1 MNLYIFSSVNWHSF
15 WQQPQA
21 VAEAL
26 ANKYKVKF
34 VNPVEIRNK
43 SVHHLA
49 QLFDNKVPNKIT
61 LLNSGTTASAF
72 NKYYLVKQELWFKK
86 IAKKLKKEDIAIFY
100 NPIGQL
106 LAFKES
112 IGRKNKTV
120 FMYVDDY
127 SELSKNYVRKLAV
140 KRATNYMISRSDKV
154 FCTSRLLC
162 QDVKDLN
169 SSYTYLPNGVNLK
182 KLSHEINKKAKTS
195 KQKIKTKK
203 IIFGYIG
210 IIADWVR
217 IDDFITLAKNFSEE
231 LEIHIVGDGPSMENL
246 KRQSLNFKNIILHG
260 SKPHAEAMQLLSQ
273 FDVTLYPFR
282 VNKITHK
289 VSPIKIFEYWAFNK
303 PVLATKTYEL
313 EQYKDAIF
321 FYKSKNSLI
330 QQTETILKNKDLL
343 VKKGKNG
350 KNIVTSQHDWSS
362 SLKNKLI
369 KEIDDIKNG
378 S

>member
-140 KRATNYMISRSDKV
+140 KRATNYMIDHRFYLTRS
-154 FCTSRLLC
+154 
-162 QDVKDLN
+162 
-169 SSYTYLPNGVNLK
+169 
-182 KLSHEINKKAKTS
+182 
-195 KQKIKTKK
+195 
-203 IIFGYIG
+203 GY
-210 IIADWVR
+210 
-217 IDDFITLAKNFSEE
+217 
-231 LEIHIVGDGPSMENL
+231 
-246 KRQSLNFKNIILHG
+246 
-260 SKPHAEAMQLLSQ
+260 
-273 FDVTLYPFR
+273 
-282 VNKITHK
+282 
-289 VSPIKIFEYWAFNK
+289 FNR
-303 PVLATKTYEL
+303 
-313 EQYKDAIF
+313 
-321 FYKSKNSLI
+321 
-330 QQTETILKNKDLL
+330 
-343 VKKGKNG
+343 
-350 KNIVTSQHDWSS
+350 
-362 SLKNKLI
+362 
-369 KEIDDIKNG
+369 
-378 S
+378 